1 MKNILT
7 AFLFLSMGL
16 FVSSC
21 GDDTCD
27 VLSETVVGTW
37 TIEAIGSG
45 TVTINED
52 GSFTQTENLIYDS
65 TFDNDTLSWTVSAT
79 SFSLLAM
86 DDNNGTTETVL
97 AVESF
102 DCETITATN
111 GGNTLILVKQ

>member
-21 GDDTCD
+21 GEDTCD

-37 TIEAIGSG
+37 TIEALGSG

-52 GSFTQTENLIYDS
+52 GSFTQTENLLFDS
-65 TFDNDTLSWTVSAT
+65 THDNDAKSWTVSGST
-79 SFSLLAM
+79 FSLSAM
-86 DDNNGTTETVL
+86 DGNNGTTSVDLEVGN
-97 AVESF
+97 F
-102 DCETITATN
+102 DCDTINATN
-111 GGNTLILVKQ
+111 GGNDLVLRKQ